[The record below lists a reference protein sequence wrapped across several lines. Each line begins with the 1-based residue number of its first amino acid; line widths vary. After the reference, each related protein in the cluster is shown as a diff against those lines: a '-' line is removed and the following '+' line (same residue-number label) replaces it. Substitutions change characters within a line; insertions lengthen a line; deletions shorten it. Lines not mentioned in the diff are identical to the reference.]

1 MRAGGRSRSAV
12 VASTTGPDPGVA
24 RPLRI
29 VHAVRSDAF
38 AGVER
43 YVTLVAKE
51 LARLGH
57 QLAVVGGNADRMP
70 RELGDIE
77 WRPAA
82 TTAEVFS
89 ELRSAAQ
96 RADVVH
102 AHMTAAEFAASVN
115 PALRKIPLVA
125 TRHFA
130 ANRGSGKAGRAV
142 ARIIERRLAVEI
154 AVSDFVAGTVGR
166 PCVTLM
172 NGVDRR
178 PQVALDNRV
187 VLAVQRLEAEKRTA
201 ELIRAWPLTGLAER
215 GWELWIAGTGSER
228 AGLESLAA
236 NADGIRLL
244 GHRGDVPELHRRAA
258 MFVATAPA
266 EPFGLSV
273 AEAMASGLPTV
284 ASSGGGHLETV
295 GRARP
300 DLLYESGDEEQL
312 AADRKRHV

>member
-1 MRAGGRSRSAV
+1 MRAGRRCRSAV
-12 VASTTGPDPGVA
+12 VARTTGPGSAVA

-57 QLAVVGGNADRMP
+57 QLAVVGGDADRMP
-70 RELGDIE
+70 KELGDIE
-77 WRPAA
+77 WLPAA
-82 TTAEVFS
+82 STPEVFRR
-89 ELRSAAQ
+89 LRIVAR

-102 AHMTAAEFAASVN
+102 AHMTTAEFAASTN

-130 ANRGSGKAGRAV
+130 GNRGSGNMGSAV

-154 AVSDFVAGTVGR
+154 AISDFVAGAIGR

-178 PQVALDNRV
+178 PPATPPRRYASKQPDQNRV
-187 VLAVQRLEAEKRTA
+187 
-201 ELIRAWPLTGLAER
+201 LT
-215 GWELWIAGTGSER
+215 
-228 AGLESLAA
+228 
-236 NADGIRLL
+236 N
-244 GHRGDVPELHRRAA
+244 RRNGA
-258 MFVATAPA
+258 
-266 EPFGLSV
+266 
-273 AEAMASGLPTV
+273 
-284 ASSGGGHLETV
+284 
-295 GRARP
+295 
-300 DLLYESGDEEQL
+300 
-312 AADRKRHV
+312 